1 VHADARGLVPIV
13 EYEQM
18 MRFMVCFL
26 LFLFLPAHALAVA
39 APDEFPM
46 EAEAVAPGVYAVIT
60 PARDFP
66 NPENLGWNANMAF
79 VVTGD
84 GVLVVDTGSS
94 ENMGVA
100 LRNLIRSVTDQPV
113 RWIVNTHSHGD
124 HWLGNHGFATDSPEI
139 MAGSASIARMRQQ
152 AQGWIDNFNEM
163 TGGATGASRTLFP
176 DTIVDE
182 PTERNLGGASVVL
195 LPSGGSHSPG
205 DVVVWLPGSRVLI
218 PGDVVYTDRAP
229 SVWDGSVAQWI
240 GFMDTLIGLEPL
252 VVIPGHGRIEG
263 PETLVRLQ
271 GYLTALWAGVEE
283 GVRQGLP
290 DFETV
295 PIVRERMADIVA
307 DYPGFEDKVN
317 RSVAHMYEEVE
328 DAVF

>member
-1 VHADARGLVPIV
+1 MIRVIA
-13 EYEQM
+13 
-18 MRFMVCFL
+18 C
-26 LFLFLPAHALAVA
+26 LAVA
-39 APDEFPM
+39 ALWPVQALAAASPEQYPM
-46 EAEAVAPGVYAVIT
+46 TPEEVAPGVYAVIT

-79 VVTGD
+79 VVTDD

-100 LRNLIRSVTDQPV
+100 LRNAIRSVTDRPV

-124 HWLGNHGFATDSPEI
+124 HWLGNYGFKDDAPEI
-139 MAGSASIARMRQQ
+139 MAGSAAIARMEQQ
-152 AQGWIDNFNEM
+152 AQGWIDSFNEM
-163 TGGATGASRTLFP
+163 TEGATGESRTLFP
-176 DTIVDE
+176 DTAVDE
-182 PTERNLGGASVVL
+182 PTERVLGGTRVVL
-195 LPSGGSHSPG
+195 LPSGDSHSPG
-205 DVVVWLPGSRVLI
+205 DLVVWLPETRVLI

-229 SVWDGSVAQWI
+229 SVWDGRVAQWI
-240 GFMDTLIGLEPL
+240 EFMDTLIALESE

-263 PETLVRLQ
+263 PETLPRLK

-290 DFETV
+290 AHETV
-295 PIVRERMADIVA
+295 PVVREHMAKIVA